1 MPKKSIVFWL
11 PLFVVI
17 SVLAGGC
24 TRLRDAETT
33 EIPRPTATPMD
44 TAPADR
50 PGSSPSADM
59 RTTVPTS
66 TMSIS
71 GNSATDPATHL
82 QKPDVWNTVR
92 TTIPEAIP
100 IYKPTLM
107 PEYFYFEPPVL
118 LEARVD
124 AQGVSQYTVLYSSSN
139 ESLVFILN
147 TGKGAYGNFP
157 PPDDRAPIMVLGTHG
172 ELMTATETQT
182 VGVFWQNAGQHYQIK
197 AYAMMPDELQAI
209 VESLVLVEY

>member
-1 MPKKSIVFWL
+1 MPKNSMVFWL

-17 SVLAGGC
+17 IVLAGGC
-24 TRLRDAETT
+24 TRSHDAETS
-33 EIPRPTATPMD
+33 EIPLPTATPMD

-50 PGSSPSADM
+50 PGSPPPAGI

-71 GNSATDPATHL
+71 GDSATDPATHL
-82 QKPDVWNTVR
+82 QEPDVWNTVR
-92 TTIPEAIP
+92 TAIPEAIP

-107 PEYFYFEPPVL
+107 PEHFEPPVL
-118 LEARVD
+118 LDARVD
-124 AQGVSQYTVLYSSSN
+124 AQGGSQYTVLYSSSN

-157 PPDDRAPIMVLGTHG
+157 PPDDRASITVLGTHG
-172 ELMTATETQT
+172 ERMTATETQT
-182 VGVFWQNAGQHYQIK
+182 VGVFWQHAGQHYQIK

>member
-1 MPKKSIVFWL
+1 MVFWL

-17 SVLAGGC
+17 IVLAGGC
-24 TRLRDAETT
+24 TRSHDAETS
-33 EIPRPTATPMD
+33 EIPRPTAAPMG

-66 TMSIS
+66 TMSLS
-71 GNSATDPATHL
+71 GDSATDSATQL
-82 QKPDVWNTVR
+82 QEPDVWHTVR
-92 TTIPEAIP
+92 AAIPETIP
-100 IYKPTLM
+100 IYKPTSM
-107 PEYFYFEPPVL
+107 PEHFEPPVL
-118 LEARVD
+118 LEIHVD
-124 AQGVSQYTVLYSSSN
+124 AQNDPHYTVLYSSPN

-157 PPDDRAPIMVLGTHG
+157 PPDDRASITVLGTHG
-172 ELMTATETQT
+172 ERMTATETQT

-197 AYAMMPDELQAI
+197 AYNMMPDELQAI